1 MKKKVIVMFLL
12 SFLVLLALVVSFFL
26 GGAWKK
32 KDIEIKADDNAKEK
46 WFCQNEYEVPSG
58 FSGEV
63 KSVLK
68 GELVILED
76 TGTENKVERVVLI
89 SKDTKISIKKKRSEA
104 ELATG
109 QKLIQEQS
117 ASLQDKLKE
126 NEKVFI
132 NCPSI
137 APMNIPLVVS
147 SSTNIAPPDSS
158 NESEECK
165 RIKKEHQELVD
176 QLNDIY
182 LKNGLEYET
191 LPASD
196 TSDVRVGDKANI
208 LLVYSDEEFRVE
220 YRDGGCQVKA
230 ATAELVDVW
239 K

>member
-1 MKKKVIVMFLL
+1 MKKKLIVMFLL
-12 SFLVLLALVVSFFL
+12 PFLVLLALVASFFF
-26 GGAWKK
+26 GGALKK
-32 KDIEIKADDNAKEK
+32 KEIEIKADDNAKEK
-46 WFCQNEYEVPSG
+46 WFCQNEYKVPSG
-58 FSGEV
+58 FSGQV

-68 GELVILED
+68 EELVILED

-89 SKDTKISIKKKRSEA
+89 SKDTKISIKKKKSEM

-132 NCPSI
+132 SCPSAI
-137 APMNIPLVVS
+137 PMNIPLVVS
-147 SSTNIAPPDSS
+147 SSTDITLPDSS
-158 NESEECK
+158 SESEECK

-191 LPASD
+191 SVVSD
-196 TSDVRVGDKANI
+196 TGSIMVGDKVNI
-208 LLVYSDEEFRVE
+208 LLVYSDEEFRSE